1 MKKIASL
8 LLATALLLSVPVGCG
23 GKNDDLLEN
32 VRKKGKLTIAMEGT
46 WAPWTYHDE
55 SDKLVGFDVE
65 IGQYIADSIGV
76 EADFVEGEWDGLF
89 AGMDAGLYDMVINGV
104 DSTPERAEK
113 YDFSEPYAYI
123 HTVLVTHK
131 DNTDITSFED
141 LKGKTTANSIGS
153 TYMEL
158 GEKYGAAVSTST
170 TVNWLVHSIPYGF
183 AVGLLSLLSQANGRG
198 EHEEMKRLSAL
209 GLRLS
214 VWLGLA
220 LTAICMAISPFLPVW
235 MQAAPEIRRSASLY
249 FFIVS
254 VPLMFSVIT
263 SILASA
269 MHAVKDT
276 RTPMIINLSAN
287 ALNVL
292 LNYLLIY
299 RLSLGVL
306 GGVGMF
312 VAFRCKA
319 TLRFGW
325 NAFFVRQTAQLKAL
339 LRVAL
344 PVTSTSVVSCA
355 GYIVFAGMVSGMSV
369 VTFAAHSIAV
379 TAEEIFYLPGYG
391 IRTATSAL
399 IGTAIGEQNERKF
412 RDTRSVSLWLTIV
425 LMLLS
430 GMILFFTA
438 YPLMRLFTSSE
449 TVAQMGAQ
457 VLRIV
462 AFSEPFFGLMVAW
475 EGISYGTGHTRSVFV
490 IEALSMWGV
499 RILLTWLVVRAGY
512 GLNAVWYC
520 MIADNVTKA
529 VALTVKGLMAR
540 GDGVKS
546 KISIA

>member
-1 MKKIASL
+1 MHHRRNVFRSLVRLSLPAIVQQLLGSL
-8 LLATALLLSVPVGCG
+8 LQYVDTAMVG
-23 GKNDDLLEN
+23 
-32 VRKKGKLTIAMEGT
+32 
-46 WAPWTYHDE
+46 H
-55 SDKLVGFDVE
+55 
-65 IGQYIADSIGV
+65 
-76 EADFVEGEWDGLF
+76 
-89 AGMDAGLYDMVINGV
+89 
-104 DSTPERAEK
+104 
-113 YDFSEPYAYI
+113 
-123 HTVLVTHK
+123 
-131 DNTDITSFED
+131 
-141 LKGKTTANSIGS
+141 
-153 TYMEL
+153 L
-158 GEKYGAAVSTST
+158 GEAATAAVSTST

-198 EHEEMKRLSAL
+198 DHEELKRLSAL

-220 LTAICMAISPFLPVW
+220 LTAICLAISPFLPVW
-235 MQAAPEIRRSASLY
+235 MQAAPEIRRPASLY

-254 VPLMFSVIT
+254 VPLPFSVIT
-263 SILASA
+263 SMLSSA

-276 RTPMIINLSAN
+276 RTPMVINLSAN

-306 GGVGMF
+306 GAAYATAVSTTLGGVGMF

-319 TLRFGW
+319 ALRFGW
-325 NAFFVRQTAQLKAL
+325 DAYFVRQTAQLKAL

-355 GYIVFAGMVSGMSV
+355 GYIVFAGMVSGMGV

-399 IGTAIGEQNERKF
+399 IGTAIGEQNDRKF

-430 GMILFFTA
+430 GVILFFTA

-529 VALTVKGLMAR
+529 VALTIKGLMAR
-540 GDGVKS
+540 GKVQT
-546 KISIA
+546 A